1 MQISKSRYKRKKN
14 EVVKKDYWVTEQ
26 DDFILYLHTECEN
39 VIFLQNLK
47 EIKEILRMEY
57 R

>member
-26 DDFILYLHTECEN
+26 DDFILYLHTRVWKCD
-39 VIFLQNLK
+39 FSTK
-47 EIKEILRMEY
+47 P
-57 R
+57 

>member
-1 MQISKSRYKRKKN
+1 MKLWKKI
-14 EVVKKDYWVTEQ
+14 TELLNRM
-26 DDFILYLHTECEN
+26 ILFYIYTPECEN